1 MKTPKPPPPELD
13 PGMEI
18 ELGRRRARDYVHD
31 ATDVLYDLL
40 PRLKDLEAR
49 KTLTEIIGELS
60 TQERRLK
67 DLEADHRSDK
77 SLLTYF
83 VEARFRDGHTSA
95 ILYEADPSIALT
107 ETTRIAELAG
117 ERNDARLCQL
127 FCLDYWAHALIAP
140 LENERAETH

>member
-1 MKTPKPPPPELD
+1 MPWYSVTVTLMKRPKPPPPEPD
-13 PGMEI
+13 TGMEI

-67 DLEADHRSDK
+67 DLELS
-77 SLLTYF
+77 T
-83 VEARFRDGHTSA
+83 
-95 ILYEADPSIALT
+95 DPI
-107 ETTRIAELAG
+107 
-117 ERNDARLCQL
+117 
-127 FCLDYWAHALIAP
+127 
-140 LENERAETH
+140 